1 MKEKR
6 YERKIDRAR
15 QSRALSLLCQ
25 EHELGF
31 AELESLSKVDAVLFD
46 QKTLSEV
53 GFAEV
58 KGVNETIGQKD
69 YVRVSVRKLH
79 HCQKQQIEEGRPV
92 CIIWAFQDGIG
103 YIWVKDVVGSVKW
116 LGMKN
121 IRPGSLWDRE
131 LMFFMKQD
139 KLKFIAYEEN
149 NFFSDDTGE
158 SVSRTNQRRSIL
170 L

>member
-15 QSRALSLLCQ
+15 QSKALSLLCQ

-31 AELESLSKVDAVLFD
+31 AEHGPLSKVDAVLFD
-46 QKTLSEV
+46 TKTLSEV

-58 KGVNETIGQKD
+58 KGVNEIIGQKN

-92 CIIWAFQDGIG
+92 CIVWAFHDGIG
-103 YIWVKDVVGSVKW
+103 YIWVKDVV
-116 LGMKN
+116 
-121 IRPGSLWDRE
+121 
-131 LMFFMKQD
+131 
-139 KLKFIAYEEN
+139 Y
-149 NFFSDDTGE
+149 
-158 SVSRTNQRRSIL
+158 
-170 L
+170 